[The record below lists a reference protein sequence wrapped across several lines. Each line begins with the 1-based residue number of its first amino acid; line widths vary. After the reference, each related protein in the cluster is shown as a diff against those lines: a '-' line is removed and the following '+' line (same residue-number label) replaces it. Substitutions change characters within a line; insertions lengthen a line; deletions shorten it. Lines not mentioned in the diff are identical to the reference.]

1 MATDWQVTAQRQT
14 DVLTPQGTFETV
26 MEVNFQTIPEGITG
40 QVSIPL
46 RVYEA
51 DYVASQIDNRVAAIK
66 AVQSL

>member
-40 QVSIPL
+40 QVVIPL

-51 DYVASQIDNRVAAIK
+51 DYVASQIDARVAAIK

>member
-14 DVLTPQGTFETV
+14 DILTPQGVFETV

-40 QVSIPL
+40 QVVIPL

-66 AVQSL
+66 AVQRL